1 MATAPV
7 QGIQPGSLKAEV
19 LQQKVLGELR
29 KVKEFEGQI
38 GNPSL
43 SIKKLR
49 DKAQRKQ
56 LEVAAGSNFN
66 IAGKQ
71 SELIEISKQLLAAV
85 KTAGKDLAKNTK
97 AVFTAKAE
105 ILKRIGE
112 VELDIASGRYS
123 IEDSFKRSKRADTII
138 QQALKIAE
146 SGGLEDKA
154 TALEFV
160 QTLKEFQNVPTVAL
174 ALAKNAA
181 KIAKLETE
189 SQNPAL
195 LPFLSAAAAG
205 GKAAKGL
212 ADKYNPA
219 DLLGGKAGKHAA

>member
-19 LQQKVLGELR
+19 LQKKVLEELQKV
-29 KVKEFEGQI
+29 KQFEGQI

-43 SIKKLR
+43 SIKKLP

-56 LEVAAGSNFN
+56 LEVSAGSNFN

-71 SELIEISKQLLAAV
+71 SELIEIAKQLTAAV
-85 KTAGKDLAKNTK
+85 KAAGKDLAKNTK

-105 ILKRIGE
+105 ILRRIGE
-112 VELDIASGRYS
+112 VELAIASGSYS
-123 IEDSFKRSKRADTII
+123 IEDAFKKGKRADVII

-146 SGGLEDKA
+146 SGGLDDKA
-154 TALEFV
+154 TALEFI

-181 KIAKLETE
+181 KVAKLETE

-195 LPFLSAAAAG
+195 LPFLSAAAGG

-212 ADKYNPA
+212 ADKYPA
-219 DLLGGKAGKHAA
+219 ELLGGKKHAA

>member
-7 QGIQPGSLKAEV
+7 QGIQPGSLKADV

-43 SIKKLR
+43 SIKKLP

-56 LEVAAGSNFN
+56 LEVSAGSNFN

-71 SELIEISKQLLAAV
+71 SELIEISRQLLAAV
-85 KTAGKDLAKNTK
+85 KAAGRDLAKNTK

-112 VELDIASGRYS
+112 VELDIASGSYS
-123 IEDSFKRSKRADTII
+123 IEASFKRSKRADTII

-195 LPFLSAAAAG
+195 LPFLSAAAGG

-212 ADKYNPA
+212 AEKYNPA
-219 DLLGGKAGKHAA
+219 DLLGGKKHAA